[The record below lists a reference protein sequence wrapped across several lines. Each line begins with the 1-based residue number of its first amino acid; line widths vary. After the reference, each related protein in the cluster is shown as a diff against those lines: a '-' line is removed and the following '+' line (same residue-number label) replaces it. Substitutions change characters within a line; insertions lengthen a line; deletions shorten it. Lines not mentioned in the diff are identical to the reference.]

1 MNIFTLTLNPAFDVH
16 ACLSHFEKHA
26 ENLATVTDRDAGGK
40 GVNISRALY
49 ALGHSGTAIVA
60 VGKENGEE
68 FCRALAAD
76 GIAYHAFPLAGRIRE
91 NLTLHEE
98 GAPETRISFGGLAA
112 DESLL
117 AAVEDYLTSC
127 VAAGDVI
134 TLTGRL
140 PNGLAT
146 NTVTAFLWRMKQ
158 KGASVVVDSRSFDLK
173 EVVNAR
179 PFLIKPNEEEA
190 CAYLGKEITSPKEAA
205 EGALCLH
212 RAGVENVIISLG
224 KEGAVLA
231 SAEGLFHAIPPKI
244 CAISTVGAGDSSIAG
259 FLAALLEGKSKA
271 EALRMAVAC
280 GTAACL
286 QNGTRPPRAEDV
298 ARILSAVEIKCLA

>member
-1 MNIFTLTLNPAFDVH
+1 MKIFTLTLNPAFDIH
-16 ACLSHFEKHA
+16 AHISHFEKHA
-26 ENLATVTDRDAGGK
+26 ENLATVTDRDVGGK
-40 GVNISRALY
+40 GVNISRALRVLGY
-49 ALGHSGTAIVA
+49 DSTALVA
-60 VGKENGEE
+60 VGEENGEE

-76 GIAYHAFPLAGRIRE
+76 GMPYHAFSLAGRIRE
-91 NLTLHEE
+91 NLTLHED

-112 DESLL
+112 DGSLL
-117 AAVEDYLTSC
+117 AAVQDYLAAC

-146 NTVTAFLWRMKQ
+146 EEVTAFLLRMQ
-158 KGASVVVDSRSFDLK
+158 EQGARVVIDSRSFGLA
-173 EVVNAR
+173 EMMNAH

-190 CAYLGKEITSPKEAA
+190 RGYLGKEITSPQEAA
-205 EGALCLH
+205 DGALCLQ

-231 SAEGLFHAIPPKI
+231 CSKGVFHATPPAI
-244 CAISTVGAGDSSIAG
+244 CAVSTVGAGDSSIAG
-259 FLAALLEGKSKA
+259 FLAALSDGKSKA
-271 EALRMAVAC
+271 DALCMAVAC

-286 QNGTRPPRAEDV
+286 QNGTRPPALADV
-298 ARILSAVEIKCLA
+298 ARILPAVKIKRL